1 MNNRGWGL
9 QAMMVMVFILMIA
22 LVIVAVI
29 ASTKLNSLFPSG
41 ETYNQL
47 ENEVIEALKK
57 YEADYIDYLNY
68 NAETIINIRTLQ
80 NQNLLNKLVD
90 QNNNNCSGYGTII
103 KKSQGII
110 YKAYIKC
117 GDYKTDGYES

>member
-1 MNNRGWGL
+1 MNKNGWGL
-9 QAMMVMVFILMIA
+9 QAMMTMVFILMIA
-22 LVIVAVI
+22 LVIVAII
-29 ASTKLNSLFPSG
+29 ASTKLSILFPSG
-41 ETYNQL
+41 ETYPQL
-47 ENEVIEALKK
+47 ENEVVEALKK
-57 YEADYIDYLNY
+57 YETKQIVSLNY
-68 NAETIINIRTLQ
+68 NEEIVINIKTLQ